1 MDDSLENERID
12 NMHELELV
20 TIEQPGVSVV
30 ENYEELKAY
39 LEHNLS
45 KYKSIIYTAENY
57 KEAKNDKT
65 ELTKLKKA
73 IDTKRKEIKAVYMAP
88 YLETEAKIK
97 ELIALI
103 DEPIKLINDFLTEVD
118 DAEKA
123 ENHKKVVA
131 YYKGI
136 SGNLGELSDR
146 LLESPEFYDPKWDN
160 KSTSV
165 KKWQDAVKDKTVQAG
180 KDIQS
185 IQATGGA
192 NTAALLTRYFE
203 TLNIEEVKKYQKELE
218 DAASIAGNTV
228 FRSEEDDKVIGYK
241 ILKISGTKSQI
252 TQIMD
257 QMELLGIDF
266 EELEDGMPQELTELT
281 EPDFDSFVAFD
292 IEHSGTFGVANG
304 DAPPEITEI
313 GAVKVI
319 NGKVVDHFDMLANP
333 GRKITPQNERLTHIT
348 NEMVKDQ
355 PPVSEVIKAF
365 KEYCGNLVLV
375 GHNIKSVDLPFIT
388 LAGKKAGIA
397 FENAFFDTYVYAK
410 NFKTKQ
416 SWENVKLEYLAGQ
429 FGIEDIA
436 HHRAYND
443 AQVNVDVYFK
453 LKELGERK

>member
-1 MDDSLENERID
+1 MDI
-12 NMHELELV
+12 LELV
-20 TIEQPGVSVV
+20 TIEEPGISSV
-30 ENYEELKAY
+30 ENFEDLKNQLEL
-39 LEHNLS
+39 NLA
-45 KYKSIIYTAENY
+45 KYKAIVYTPESY
-57 KEAKNDKT
+57 KEAKKDKN
-65 ELTKLKKA
+65 ELMRLKRA
-73 IDTKRKEIKAVYMAP
+73 IDSKRKEIKAVYMAP

-103 DEPIKLINDFLTEVD
+103 DEPIRLINAFLAEID

-123 ENHKKVVA
+123 ERHNQIVSFYRQHSV
-131 YYKGI
+131 
-136 SGNLGELSDR
+136 NLNDMADR
-146 LLESPEFYDPKWDN
+146 LLESPCFYESKWDN
-160 KSTSV
+160 KSTGV
-165 KKWQDAVKDKTVQAG
+165 KAWQDEVKAKILQSE
-180 KDIQS
+180 KDISS
-185 IQATGGA
+185 IQATGGTH
-192 NTAALLTRYFE
+192 TAALLARYFE
-203 TLNIEEVKKYQKELE
+203 TLDIEVVKRYQKELE
-218 DAASIAGNTV
+218 KASSIVGHTV
-228 FRSEEDDKVIGYK
+228 SRSEEDDKVIGYK
-241 ILKISGTKSQI
+241 ILKISGTRSQI

-266 EELEDGMPQELTELT
+266 EVIEDGMPQELVELT
-281 EPDFDSFVAFD
+281 EPTFNSFVAFD
-292 IEHSGTFGVANG
+292 IEHSGTFGAANG

-319 NGKVVDHFDMLANP
+319 DGKVVDHFDMLANP

-365 KEYCGNLVLV
+365 KEYCGDLVLV

-410 NFKTKQ
+410 NFKTEQ
-416 SWENVKLEYLAGQ
+416 NWENVKLEYLAGQ

-443 AQVNVDVYFK
+443 AQVNVDVYFR
-453 LKELGERK
+453 LKELGEKK

>member
-1 MDDSLENERID
+1 MND
-12 NMHELELV
+12 LELITV
-20 TIEQPGVSVV
+20 EKPGVSSI
-30 ENYEELKAY
+30 ENFDELKSQ
-39 LEHNLS
+39 LKKNLT
-45 KYKSIIYTAENY
+45 KYKTIVYTPDNY
-57 KEAKNDKT
+57 KEAKKDKT
-65 ELTKLKKA
+65 ELTKLKRA
-73 IDTKRKEIKAVYMAP
+73 IDTKRKEIKSVYMAP
-88 YLETEAKIK
+88 YLETEAKIR
-97 ELIALI
+97 ELVSLI
-103 DEPIKLINDFLTEVD
+103 DEPIRLINEFLMTVD
-118 DAEKA
+118 NAEKA
-123 ENHKKVVA
+123 ERHDQIVA
-131 YYKGI
+131 YYRQH
-136 SGNLGELSDR
+136 SVNLNEMADR
-146 LLESPEFYDPKWDN
+146 LLESPCFYESKWDN
-160 KSTSV
+160 KSTEV
-165 KKWQDAVKDKTVQAG
+165 KTWQDEVKAKVIQSE
-180 KDIQS
+180 KDISS
-185 IQATGGA
+185 IQATGGM

-203 TLNIEEVKKYQKELE
+203 TLDIKEVKKYQKELE

-228 FRSEEDDKVIGYK
+228 ARSEDDDKVIGYK
-241 ILKISGTKSQI
+241 VLKISGTRSQI

-281 EPDFDSFVAFD
+281 KPDFDSFVAFD
-292 IEHSGTFGVANG
+292 IEHSGTFGAANG

-319 NGKVVDHFDMLANP
+319 NGRVVDHFDMLANP

-365 KEYCGNLVLV
+365 KEYCGDLVLV

-410 NFKTKQ
+410 NFKPKQ